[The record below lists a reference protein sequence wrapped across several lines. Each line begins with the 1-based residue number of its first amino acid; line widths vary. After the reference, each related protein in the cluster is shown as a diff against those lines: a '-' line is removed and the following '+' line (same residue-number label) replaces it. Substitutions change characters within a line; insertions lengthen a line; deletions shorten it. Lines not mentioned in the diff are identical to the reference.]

1 MAGMDGGWIPMESSS
16 QLCLLNI
23 SFEELKVEVGRVVL
37 DGPDILIIMH
47 YSVWSAMLSSGPA
60 FLNCSPVSLG
70 RKLDN

>member
-23 SFEELKVEVGRVVL
+23 SFEELKVEVGLVVL

-47 YSVWSAMLSSGPA
+47 YSV
-60 FLNCSPVSLG
+60 
-70 RKLDN
+70 